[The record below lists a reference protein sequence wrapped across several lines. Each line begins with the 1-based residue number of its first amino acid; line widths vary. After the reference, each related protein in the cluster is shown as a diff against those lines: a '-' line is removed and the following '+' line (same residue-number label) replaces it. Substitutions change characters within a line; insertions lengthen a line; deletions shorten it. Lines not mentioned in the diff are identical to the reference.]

1 MSQVR
6 LILEHLIQSGVL
18 LLVDRVAHP
27 GGKNEIKTDD
37 DLISFQ
43 IHTTRGRHS
52 VSIAYK
58 PLRTVKMEARLT
70 ERQMRMC
77 CHPADALDL
86 VPLHLEEIRTDE
98 EH

>member
-6 LILEHLIQSGVL
+6 VILEHLIQSGVL
-18 LLVDRVAHP
+18 LLVNRVAHP

-43 IHTTRGRHS
+43 ILTTRGRHP

-58 PLRTVKMEARLT
+58 PLRRVKMVTGLT